1 MFEVV
6 PWTRAPRYGVDPVCP
21 VSPATVL
28 SIDDEIL
35 RVVDV
40 DCADPPPGMGGADAF
55 VRTDR
60 GFHLFWIKP
69 SAPDPGFFE
78 TWGDQHYAAC
88 CAERG
93 TELYYRSKRTGEK
106 RRCCALTAE
115 GVEVADAYNAVV
127 EAAP

>member
-35 RVVDV
+35 RVV
-40 DCADPPPGMGGADAF
+40 
-55 VRTDR
+55 DR